1 MVPGWWDPDTP
12 AINELMFQ
20 RTEALIPYIPTN
32 YHLSPC
38 PDGSF
43 QWEWEEKR
51 KNNIWVV
58 IEVYETCYRLT
69 REGFYPKKSL
79 SKYFHSFETLEKHL
93 NDLKLFAKRV
103 AQMKNV
109 YKTQEDFV

>member
-1 MVPGWWDPDTP
+1 MEPGWWDNDTP
-12 AINELMFQ
+12 AISELMFQ

-58 IEVYETCYRLT
+58 VEVYEDVYRLT
-69 REGFYPKKSL
+69 REDGIE
-79 SKYFHSFETLEKHL
+79 HEETDLNKFIQVLKTYLPHKFPNEK
-93 NDLKLFAKRV
+93 
-103 AQMKNV
+103 
-109 YKTQEDFV
+109 